1 MVEQW
6 ELSFRSCLRCALG
19 FNAQQ
24 SCSHSHVVYVC
35 SDACTRNFNAC
46 LARISLMLSAWF
58 SFVLRKKNWIRQSIQ
73 EKCLCEPIR
82 FYIFLCHKPDS
93 GVQLNEESSYYCSL
107 RSGQPHRLYAL
118 STNQCSEVGWISEVV
133 LLCWPSLSLSLSGLT
148 PTYTALTD
156 RMCCFGLLVI
166 WKPWNKQI

>member
-1 MVEQW
+1 MP
-6 ELSFRSCLRCALG
+6 
-19 FNAQQ
+19 N
-24 SCSHSHVVYVC
+24 SHAATSHVVYVC
-35 SDACTRNFNAC
+35 SDASTQNFNAC

-133 LLCWPSLSLSLSGLT
+133 LLCWPSLSLSLWPDSDLHS
-148 PTYTALTD
+148 TD
-156 RMCCFGLLVI
+156 RSDVLFWAAGYM
-166 WKPWNKQI
+166 KTMK